1 MQPLGNA
8 DFLKAYGIKGAI
20 YCHANEHYQ
29 EHTGVPLDYPIVPVV
44 EKVAAPTLLCQGRK
58 DPWTNL
64 DFIDDVYETLPV
76 KKDMYWME
84 EPTHRFDDYNW
95 FYDHSEEMTAWFNR
109 YV

>member
-64 DFIDDVYETLPV
+64 DFIDDVYELEFRVQRQIARQLESYEPREGCTL
-76 KKDMYWME
+76 KTEK
-84 EPTHRFDDYNW
+84 R
-95 FYDHSEEMTAWFNR
+95 SKLAR
-109 YV
+109 IRQL